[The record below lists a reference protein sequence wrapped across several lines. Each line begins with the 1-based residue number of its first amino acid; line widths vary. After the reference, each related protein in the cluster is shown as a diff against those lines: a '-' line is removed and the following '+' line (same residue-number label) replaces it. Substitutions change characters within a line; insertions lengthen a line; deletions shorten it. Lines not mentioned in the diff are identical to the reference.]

1 MFCVQDP
8 RLATYGGFSRTHPPS
23 VPGALDDIGTAVPFP
38 TNDAG
43 ADVSW
48 APKPMLEFR
57 VGFHPTDPVSPSLLT
72 RTCSVGTRAFPDAVD
87 LSLMTDPEA
96 QERYW
101 SDAVKRTEEML
112 DEVYARLRATHGTP
126 YFNRPAALAFSF
138 YFRISH
144 PAPRVPTELAT
155 FTCRR

>member
-1 MFCVQDP
+1 
-8 RLATYGGFSRTHPPS
+8 
-23 VPGALDDIGTAVPFP
+23 
-38 TNDAG
+38 
-43 ADVSW
+43 
-48 APKPMLEFR
+48 MLEFR

-101 SDAVKRTEEML
+101 SDAVKRTEQML

-155 FTCRR
+155 FTYRR

>member
-1 MFCVQDP
+1 
-8 RLATYGGFSRTHPPS
+8 
-23 VPGALDDIGTAVPFP
+23 
-38 TNDAG
+38 
-43 ADVSW
+43 
-48 APKPMLEFR
+48 MLEFR

-126 YFNRPAALAFSF
+126 YSTHSRPFHFILFSLF
-138 YFRISH
+138 VPTPRVSLR

-155 FTCRR
+155 FTYRR

>member
-1 MFCVQDP
+1 
-8 RLATYGGFSRTHPPS
+8 
-23 VPGALDDIGTAVPFP
+23 
-38 TNDAG
+38 
-43 ADVSW
+43 
-48 APKPMLEFR
+48 MLEFR
-57 VGFHPTDPVSPSLLT
+57 VGFNPTDPVSPSPLT

-126 YFNRPAALAFSF
+126 YSTHPRPFHFILFLSRRREYLF
-138 YFRISH
+138 VPPPVYPLSSRLLRIGANLRRSRLVRRF
-144 PAPRVPTELAT
+144 PR
-155 FTCRR
+155 RRARG

>member
-1 MFCVQDP
+1 
-8 RLATYGGFSRTHPPS
+8 
-23 VPGALDDIGTAVPFP
+23 
-38 TNDAG
+38 
-43 ADVSW
+43 
-48 APKPMLEFR
+48 MLEFR
-57 VGFHPTDPVSPSLLT
+57 VGFNPTDPVSPSPLT
-72 RTCSVGTRAFPDAVD
+72 HSVGTRAFPDAVD

-126 YFNRPAALAFSF
+126 YSTHSRPFHFHFIFVPTPRVSL
-138 YFRISH
+138 R

-155 FTCRR
+155 FTYRR